1 MKRKVALDVGDVRI
15 GVAVSDMLGITA
27 NPRETYVRKGKTYED
42 DINYFVKYAK
52 EEDAD
57 AFVIGL
63 PMNMDGTEGP
73 RAEVTREF
81 GEALKEASG
90 LQVIYV
96 DERLTTVS
104 AERMLIGADV
114 RREKRKQVIDKVAA
128 TIILQSY
135 LDGQSFKKW

>member
-81 GEALKEASG
+81 GDALKEASG